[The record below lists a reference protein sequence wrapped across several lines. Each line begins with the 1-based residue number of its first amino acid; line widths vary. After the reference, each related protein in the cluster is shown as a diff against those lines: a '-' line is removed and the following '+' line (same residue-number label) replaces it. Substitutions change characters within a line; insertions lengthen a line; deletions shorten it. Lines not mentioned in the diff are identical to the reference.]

1 MFNSLQSHGLEH
13 TSSSVFHYLH
23 CLWIFSNSCPLSRWC
38 SLTIS
43 SSATRFSFC
52 LQSSQNQS
60 LFQWV
65 SSSHQEGKVLE
76 FHFSI
81 SASNEYSRLISFRM
95 DWLDLLAV
103 QGTLRSLLQHH
114 RLHWDQAKSL
124 IWNSTL
130 KTIQIIP
137 FTQKGTLLPK
147 ESKNFCYKL
156 SI

>member
-1 MFNSLQSHGLEH
+1 MFNSLQPHGLEH

-65 SSSHQEGKVLE
+65 SSSHQVGKVLE

-114 RLHWDQAKSL
+114 RLHWDQVKSL
-124 IWNSTL
+124 ILNSKL
-130 KTIQIIP
+130 KKIQIIP